1 MFKILTKKTERGQD
15 IVAFDYS
22 KLKGRIIEKFG
33 TQTNFVKKFGVS
45 ENTFSLKMNNKLR
58 FSTDDIIKIS
68 DMLEIDGDDIGA
80 YFFTTKV

>member
-1 MFKILTKKTERGQD
+1 MLTRIYERRQD

-33 TQTNFVKKFGVS
+33 TQTNFVNKFGVS

-68 DMLEIDGDDIGA
+68 DMLEIDGNEIGS

>member
-1 MFKILTKKTERGQD
+1 M
-15 IVAFDYS
+15 AFDYS

-68 DMLEIDGDDIGA
+68 DMLEINGDDIGS

>member
-1 MFKILTKKTERGQD
+1 M
-15 IVAFDYS
+15 AFDYS

>member
-1 MFKILTKKTERGQD
+1 M
-15 IVAFDYS
+15 AFDYS

-45 ENTFSLKMNNKLR
+45 ENTFSLKMNNKVR

-68 DMLEIDGDDIGA
+68 DMLEIDGDDIGS